1 MVGMSILLFCTV
13 ENEGPFT
20 FKSGWTTSA
29 FIAGSMT
36 SIIAGYIGMM
46 VAVYAN
52 ARVALAA

>member
-13 ENEGPFT
+13 ESEGPFT
-20 FKSGWTTSA
+20 FKSGWTTAA
-29 FIAGSMT
+29 FLAGSIT
-36 SIIAGYIGMM
+36 SIVAGYIGMM

>member
-13 ENEGPFT
+13 ESEGPLM
-20 FKSGWTTSA
+20 FKSGWTTGA
-29 FIAGSMT
+29 FIAGSLT
-36 SIIAGYIGMM
+36 SIVAGYIGMM